1 MSDSPVVDPSS
12 LERMVQYAF
21 CNGIAYGSPHTPET
35 KLHPERN
42 SAVHAPFTVDPY
54 PIDADAFKLAMS
66 LASSFNH
73 LVDVIAQ
80 DSEWLLST
88 LKSTA
93 VHDEFTG
100 KLMDIYRGV
109 LAEGVRQKAT
119 LGRLVI
125 AVIFLGISSS
135 CHVDRNYPI

>member
-1 MSDSPVVDPSS
+1 MSDSAIVDPSS

-35 KLHPERN
+35 KTHPERN

-54 PIDADAFKLAMS
+54 PINEDAFQLAVS
-66 LASSFNH
+66 LASLFNQ
-73 LVDVIAQ
+73 LVDVISQ
-80 DSEWLLST
+80 DSEWLLTT

-93 VHDEFTG
+93 VHDDFTG

-109 LAEGVRQKAT
+109 LSEGIRQKST
-119 LGRLVI
+119 LGMW
-125 AVIFLGISSS
+125 
-135 CHVDRNYPI
+135 